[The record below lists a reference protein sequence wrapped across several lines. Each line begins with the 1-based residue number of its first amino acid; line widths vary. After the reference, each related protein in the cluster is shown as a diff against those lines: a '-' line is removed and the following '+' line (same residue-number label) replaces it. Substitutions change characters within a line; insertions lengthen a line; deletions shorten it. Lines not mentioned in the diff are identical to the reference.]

1 MADPLTGAQ
10 RRHLRALAHGER
22 ALVQLGRHGLTEAFV
37 GELDRAL
44 EEHELV
50 KVRLRG
56 AERDERAQI
65 VAELGSRLRC
75 VPVGLVGQVAILYR
89 PASEPDRRR
98 IDLPSA
104 RRGRAAAAPREEE
117 S

>member
-1 MADPLTGAQ
+1 MSVTLTGAQ
-10 RRHLRALAHGER
+10 RRHLRGLAHGDR
-22 ALVQLGRHGLTEAFV
+22 PVLQLGRHGLSAAFV

-56 AERDERAQI
+56 AEREERAQI
-65 VAELGSRLRC
+65 VAELTSRLAC
-75 VPVGLVGQVAILYR
+75 SPVGVVGQVATLYR
-89 PASEPDRRR
+89 PASEAERRR
-98 IDLPSA
+98 IHLPGN
-104 RRGRAAAAPREEE
+104 RRGRPAAAREEE